1 MAHKPAAAKKAKPSF
16 QVPTD
21 TGTPESAAGWVFRE
35 TNAPAQARPHAAPA
49 SAAPASASASAS
61 AKSKSGGVLAAATE
75 VFILGA
81 TSVGFATLAAMR
93 LLEVPIAAGRM
104 ILPDRKRSV

>member
-49 SAAPASASASAS
+49 SAAPASASASA
-61 AKSKSGGVLAAATE
+61 KSKSGGVLAAATE

>member
-21 TGTPESAAGWVFRE
+21 AGTQESAAGWVFRE
-35 TNAPAQARPHAAPA
+35 ADAPEQARAHPA
-49 SAAPASASASAS
+49 GAIEPASASSGAG
-61 AKSKSGGVLAAATE
+61 SKSGGVLATATE
-75 VFILGA
+75 VFVLGA

-104 ILPDRKRSV
+104 MLPERKRPV